1 MDRREDIPEE
11 PHEIDLRSLKQAMM
25 RRDEAA
31 ERFRAAKARMLRE
44 RAASHDERPGSG
56 PRHP

>member
-1 MDRREDIPEE
+1 MDRHPDIPEE

-31 ERFRAAKARMLRE
+31 ERFREAKARLRE
-44 RAASHDERPGSG
+44 RASQQNRRPDPSPGQS
-56 PRHP
+56 